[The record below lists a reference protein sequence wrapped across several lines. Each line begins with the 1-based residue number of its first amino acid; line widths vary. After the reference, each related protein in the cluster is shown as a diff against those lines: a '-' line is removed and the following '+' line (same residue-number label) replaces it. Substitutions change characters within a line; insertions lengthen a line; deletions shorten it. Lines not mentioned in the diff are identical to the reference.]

1 MENINKNYLKKQVL
15 FDFSLC
21 IQTDKKAIYGLV
33 GPNGAGKTTI
43 IKILTGLLN
52 FSSGS
57 ISTDESDDY
66 LKWCRQNVVLIP
78 AGERGIR
85 YKNTIYD
92 NVLFFAAMK
101 GISEKTAKQ
110 LLNKY
115 AELLNYSEL
124 LTRRVETLS
133 MGQKKKAMILCGL
146 CTDMKVIIMDEPSNG
161 LDIDARM
168 EMKNLIMMLV
178 EKLNKTFIISSHDLD
193 FLSGMID
200 HYIFIFQGK
209 NRKEINGKMQA
220 QDIQSEYVKLKNEY
234 EG

>member
-1 MENINKNYLKKQVL
+1 
-15 FDFSLC
+15 
-21 IQTDKKAIYGLV
+21 
-33 GPNGAGKTTI
+33 
-43 IKILTGLLN
+43 
-52 FSSGS
+52 
-57 ISTDESDDY
+57 
-66 LKWCRQNVVLIP
+66 
-78 AGERGIR
+78 
-85 YKNTIYD
+85 
-92 NVLFFAAMK
+92 
-101 GISEKTAKQ
+101 
-110 LLNKY
+110 
-115 AELLNYSEL
+115 
-124 LTRRVETLS
+124 
-133 MGQKKKAMILCGL
+133 MILCGL